1 MTTVVAREGGNS
13 RRTVLVALGTNLLI
27 AVAKIVAGLLSGS
40 SAMLSEGAH
49 SVADTTN
56 EVFLLTSLHRSA
68 RPADAT
74 HPFGYGM
81 ERFFWSLLA
90 AVGIFVSGAVFSLYQ
105 GIGGLL
111 HGEGEQGGVL
121 LSYLVLAGSFVAEG
135 TSWLTA
141 VRQLRAEA
149 KVAGRGLFEHIRRST
164 DPTVKTVFSEDS
176 AALVGLVFA
185 AAGVALRQV
194 TGENYWDAGA
204 AIAIGLLLAYVAFR
218 LGHDTK
224 ELLIGEAA
232 DPELRAEIWRE
243 IAAVPEVDAVVE
255 LLTMQ
260 LGPAEVLVAVRLDLA
275 DGLDSDGVE
284 GVSARIDTELRR
296 RHPDITQVFLDA
308 TRATQHDRDRSQRI
322 AEG

>member
-1 MTTVVAREGGNS
+1 MTASVAEES
-13 RRTVLVALGTNLLI
+13 RRTVLVALAVNTVI
-27 AVAKIVAGLLSGS
+27 AVAKILAGVLAGS

-74 HPFGYGM
+74 HPFGYGK

-90 AVGIFVSGAVFSLYQ
+90 AVGIFVSGAVFSLYE
-105 GIGGLL
+105 GVTGLL
-111 HGEGEQGGVL
+111 HGEAAVGSPL
-121 LSYLVLAGSFVAEG
+121 LSYVVLGGSFLAEG

-141 VRQLRAEA
+141 VRQLRREA
-149 KVAGRGLFEHIRRST
+149 PAGRGLLEQVRRSP

-176 AALVGLVFA
+176 AALAGLVFA
-185 AAGVALRQV
+185 AAGVLLRQL
-194 TGENYWDAGA
+194 TGSNAWDAGA
-204 AIAIGLLLAYVAFR
+204 AVAIGLLLAFVAFR

-224 ELLIGEAA
+224 ELLIGEAV
-232 DPELRAEIWRE
+232 DPELRAELWRD
-243 IAAVPEVDAVVE
+243 IVRMPEVDAVVE

-260 LGPAEVLVAVRLDLA
+260 LGPGDVLLAVRLDLA

-284 GVSARIDTELRR
+284 EVSGRIRRELQQ
-296 RHPDITQVFLDA
+296 RHPELTQVFLDA
-308 TRATQHDRDRSQRI
+308 TRASQRDRDRSQRI
-322 AEG
+322 AES